1 MRIFAKLNTLLRAGA
16 RETAEHITD
25 ANAIRIYRQ
34 EVVDAE
40 NLLGR
45 RRTCLAATIATRKD
59 LEREIAAAQSR
70 IQSREAQ
77 VAGLPPAER
86 SEELMLLAAKD
97 IAASEAHLDTLR
109 RRHAEVT
116 QRISKEELTLRTLLA
131 EIREHRRELRIL
143 ETQVASNGGTVAYR
157 YRETVTAQLATLRE
171 THAGITGAVSASNQ
185 AEAGM
190 EEAIERVDGA
200 PLDRALI
207 ALGRD
212 GQSQRVDSVLARLRA
227 IDSAA

>member
-116 QRISKEELTLRTLLA
+116 QRISK
-131 EIREHRRELRIL
+131 
-143 ETQVASNGGTVAYR
+143 
-157 YRETVTAQLATLRE
+157 
-171 THAGITGAVSASNQ
+171 
-185 AEAGM
+185 
-190 EEAIERVDGA
+190 
-200 PLDRALI
+200 
-207 ALGRD
+207 
-212 GQSQRVDSVLARLRA
+212 
-227 IDSAA
+227 

>member
-16 RETAEHITD
+16 RETAEHITNV
-25 ANAIRIYRQ
+25 NAIRIYRQ

-40 NLLGR
+40 NLLGHR
-45 RRTCLAATIATRKD
+45 RSCLAATIATRKD

-86 SEELMLLAAKD
+86 SETILMLAAKD
-97 IAASEAHLDTLR
+97 IAACEAHLDTLR
-109 RRHAEVT
+109 QRHGEVAE
-116 QRISKEELTLRTLLA
+116 RISKEELTLRTLLA
-131 EIREHRRELRIL
+131 EIREHRREVRIL
-143 ETQVASNGGTVAYR
+143 ETQVGSNGAYR
-157 YRETVTAQLATLRE
+157 YRETVAAQLATLRE
-171 THAGITGAVSASNQ
+171 THAGITGAVAASNQ

-190 EEAIERVDGA
+190 EEAIERVDGD
-200 PLDRALI
+200 PLDRELT

-212 GQSQRVDSVLARLRA
+212 GESQRVDSVLARLRA